1 MTDNPGVAGFGGK
14 DFGKWLALL
23 GILAS
28 LGLVPKSWKVIIS
41 TAGSIYAAYRL
52 LKWLGVI

>member
-1 MTDNPGVAGFGGK
+1 MTTTASAAGFGGN

-28 LGLVPKSWKVIIS
+28 LGLVPKSWKVIIG

-52 LKWLGVI
+52 LKWLGLI

>member
-1 MTDNPGVAGFGGK
+1 MTNETSAAAFGGN

-28 LGLVPKSWKVIIS
+28 LGLVPKPWKVIIS

-52 LKWLGVI
+52 LKWLGLI